1 MSRTEDLKKFLTRE
15 LKTICEN
22 VCYQQA
28 SDDIPFPYIVYDLS
42 HKQYEVGKGYSIE
55 INIWDRSTSTKN
67 VEMIADDTEY
77 LFDDTIY
84 NENTFTASIDLNTR
98 NTVEDSDKRLKRRRL
113 LFDMLY
119 YD

>member
-55 INIWDRSTSTKN
+55 INIWDRSTSTKKLAN
-67 VEMIADDTEY
+67 
-77 LFDDTIY
+77 TIK
-84 NENTFTASIDLNTR
+84 FFSLSINSTI
-98 NTVEDSDKRLKRRRL
+98 K
-113 LFDMLY
+113 F
-119 YD
+119 